1 MTNTFIGSGSQFDH
15 TYDLELPGQFEGLPA
30 DPKKRELIKGY
41 VTEALQYRQEKE
53 LADKREK
60 GVYASVKESTDYLEI
75 TPAYFK
81 SIVDF
86 KHGPDK
92 KREIRDKVNAAEE
105 GTQLLGLGD

>member
-1 MTNTFIGSGSQFDH
+1 MTSEFYEENEYEASFD
-15 TYDLELPGQFEGLPA
+15 GLPA

-41 VTEALQYRQEKE
+41 VTESLQYRQEKE

-60 GVYASVKESTDYLEI
+60 DVYASVKESADYLEI

-86 KHGPDK
+86 KHDPEK

>member
-1 MTNTFIGSGSQFDH
+1 MTSEFEYDFELPCQIGS
-15 TYDLELPGQFEGLPA
+15 LPA

-60 GVYASVKESTDYLEI
+60 DVYASVKESTDYLEI

-81 SIVDF
+81 TIVDF
-86 KHGPDK
+86 NHDPEK

-105 GTQLLGLGD
+105 GTQLLGLDA